1 MKYLLS
7 VLVVPLVL
15 AGCSSSTPLV
25 QSRINPPP
33 IPANLMS
40 PCPPLPLL
48 VLGTLPELASRSL
61 TDALMYSDCAKKHQL
76 LTQAV
81 KSREESNE

>member
-1 MKYLLS
+1 VKYLLS
-7 VLVVPLVL
+7 AL
-15 AGCSSSTPLV
+15 AALFLLGACSSSTPLV

-61 TDALMYSDCAKKHQL
+61 TDALMYSDCATKHRL
-76 LTQAV
+76 LTQAIR
-81 KSREESNE
+81 SREASK